1 MFRAMSDSGRYNI
14 TARQRKT
21 LVQMCRLSVQSLDRC
36 TSGQCCLTKQR
47 DERFV
52 SIQVLCHRLLKHDV
66 LKDVAVDGGKSS
78 LREMHSH
85 HFRILV
91 PNTRCEQVNRIKK
104 QSEDFPPMHISVYSL
119 KWFKFMKVVL

>member
-1 MFRAMSDSGRYNI
+1 
-14 TARQRKT
+14 
-21 LVQMCRLSVQSLDRC
+21 MCRLSVQSLDRC

-85 HFRILV
+85 HSIHESCSLNLDTSEAFDRVSGKPALMELV
-91 PNTRCEQVNRIKK
+91 C
-104 QSEDFPPMHISVYSL
+104 
-119 KWFKFMKVVL
+119 W